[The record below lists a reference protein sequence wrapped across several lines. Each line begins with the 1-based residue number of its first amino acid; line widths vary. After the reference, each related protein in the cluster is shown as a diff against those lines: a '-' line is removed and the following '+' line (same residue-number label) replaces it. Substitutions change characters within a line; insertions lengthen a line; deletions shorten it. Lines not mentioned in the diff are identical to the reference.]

1 MHGQLAARLFRL
13 NCTPVRVSSD
23 RTISVTPLITS
34 SIFTAANGTVLL
46 SANAATFSHDAGDA
60 AHVALDDRAK
70 LLVKLRFVAVL
81 LEQRGKGLSETNGF
95 RSS

>member
-1 MHGQLAARLFRL
+1 
-13 NCTPVRVSSD
+13 
-23 RTISVTPLITS
+23 VTPLITS

-46 SANAATFSHDAGDA
+46 SANAATFHRCWDA

-81 LEQRGKGLSETNGF
+81 LEQRGKVWSETNGF